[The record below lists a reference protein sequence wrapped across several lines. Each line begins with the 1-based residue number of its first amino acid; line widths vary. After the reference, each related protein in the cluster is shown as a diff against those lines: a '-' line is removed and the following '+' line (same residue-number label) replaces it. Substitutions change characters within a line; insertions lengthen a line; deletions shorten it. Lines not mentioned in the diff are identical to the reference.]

1 MRKYRF
7 AREHIYIARLKNGF
21 SQRKLAK
28 LVGVTWVTISRWEN
42 GSRLPN
48 ASYLA
53 NLASVLD
60 VDINY
65 FYVRENIYE

>member
-1 MRKYRF
+1 M
-7 AREHIYIARLKNGF
+7 KNGF

-42 GSRLPN
+42 GSRVPN

>member
-7 AREHIYIARLKNGF
+7 VKEHIYIARLENGF

-28 LVGVTWVTISRWEN
+28 LVGVTCVTISRWEN
-42 GSRLPN
+42 GSRVPN

-53 NLASVLD
+53 NLASVLGVD
-60 VDINY
+60 VNY
-65 FYVRENIYE
+65 FYVRKNIHE

>member
-1 MRKYRF
+1 MRKYSF
-7 AREHIYIARLKNGF
+7 VKEHIYIARLKNGF

-28 LVGVTWVTISRWEN
+28 LIGVTEVTISRWEN
-42 GSRLPN
+42 GSRVPN

-53 NLASVLD
+53 NLASVLS

>member
-7 AREHIYIARLKNGF
+7 AREHIYIARLKNG
-21 SQRKLAK
+21 
-28 LVGVTWVTISRWEN
+28 SRV
-42 GSRLPN
+42 PN

-60 VDINY
+60 VDVNY

>member
-21 SQRKLAK
+21 SQCELAK
-28 LVGVTWVTISRWEN
+28 LIGVTEVTISRWEN
-42 GSRLPN
+42 GSRVPN

-53 NLASVLD
+53 NLASVLGVD
-60 VDINY
+60 VNY

>member
-42 GSRLPN
+42 GCKVPN

>member
-7 AREHIYIARLKNGF
+7 AREHIYIARVENNF
-21 SQRKLAK
+21 SQCELAK
-28 LVGVTWVTISRWEN
+28 LVGVSYVTISRWEN
-42 GSRLPN
+42 GSRVPS

-53 NLASVLD
+53 SLANVLG

-65 FYVRENIYE
+65 FYVRESAYE

>member
-7 AREHIYIARLKNGF
+7 VKERIYIARLENGF

-28 LVGVTWVTISRWEN
+28 LVGVTCVTISRWEN
-42 GSRLPN
+42 GSRVPN

-53 NLASVLD
+53 NLASVLGVD
-60 VDINY
+60 VNY
-65 FYVRENIYE
+65 FYVRENIHE

>member
-42 GSRLPN
+42 GSKVPN

>member
-1 MRKYRF
+1 MK
-7 AREHIYIARLKNGF
+7 EHIYIARLKNGF

-28 LVGVTWVTISRWEN
+28 LIGVTEVTISRWEN
-42 GSRLPN
+42 GSRVPN

-53 NLASVLD
+53 NLASVLS

>member
-21 SQRKLAK
+21 SQHKLAK
-28 LVGVTWVTISRWEN
+28 LIGVTISRWEN
-42 GSRLPN
+42 GSRVPN

-53 NLASVLD
+53 NLASVLGVD
-60 VDINY
+60 VNY
-65 FYVRENIYE
+65 FYVRENAYE

>member
-21 SQRKLAK
+21 SQHKLAK
-28 LVGVTWVTISRWEN
+28 LIGVTEVTISRWEN
-42 GSRLPN
+42 ESRVPN

-53 NLASVLD
+53 NLASVLGVD
-60 VDINY
+60 VNY
-65 FYVRENIYE
+65 FYVRENAYE